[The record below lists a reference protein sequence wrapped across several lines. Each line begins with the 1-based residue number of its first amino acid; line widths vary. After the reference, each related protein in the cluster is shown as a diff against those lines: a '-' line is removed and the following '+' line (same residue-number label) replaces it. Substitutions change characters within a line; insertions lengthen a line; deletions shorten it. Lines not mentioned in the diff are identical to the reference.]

1 MTSSI
6 VENTQSHAWA
16 EVYLEDLGWVGFDI
30 SNKISP
36 DENYIRLATGFDY
49 QDIRPVSGLRYG
61 AGEEIMTTEVTVQ

>member
-1 MTSSI
+1 M
-6 VENTQSHAWA
+6 
-16 EVYLEDLGWVGFDI
+16 EDLGWVGFDI

-49 QDIRPVSGLRYG
+49 QDVRPVSGLRYG